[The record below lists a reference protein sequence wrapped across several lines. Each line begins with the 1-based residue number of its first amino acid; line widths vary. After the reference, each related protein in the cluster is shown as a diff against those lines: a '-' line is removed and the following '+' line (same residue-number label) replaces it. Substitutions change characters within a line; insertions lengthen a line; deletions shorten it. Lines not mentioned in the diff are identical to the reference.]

1 MIQVYS
7 PNNTNFNKNGNA
19 VIFPVECNV
28 SAEINGPWIL
38 ELFAPIDE
46 EDRWKLL
53 EVNAVIKA
61 PSFNGEQLFR
71 IRQSEKKDS
80 GISVTAEPIF
90 MDAVGDCFILD
101 VRPTNKNGQQALD
114 DILSPNSKYS
124 GRSDITATNT
134 AYFIRKNA
142 IEAIA
147 GGEDVSFLSRWGG
160 EILFN
165 NYEIIINNRIGGD
178 YGVQLLYGKNIPVD
192 GLIETVN
199 MEGVVTRILPKAYN
213 GITLPGN
220 SPWIDSPIINAY
232 PTVYTSVMDFEN
244 IRLASDVDGENPEEG
259 VIVCDTLEDVYAA
272 LTAAANEQFESGI
285 DKPLVSIDADMV
297 LLANTEE
304 YKEFRDLEKVSLGD
318 TIHLKHK
325 RLGIISEARIVSL
338 VYDSIRDITVSVTI
352 GAVNPSFL
360 DRVASTVTAVDKA
373 INKNGTVK
381 AEQINGFIDGA
392 YAQLRIQNTVA
403 RRQEARAIFF
413 EDLDPSSPTFGALS
427 IGTQGWQISKERTAD
442 DRDWIWTTA
451 ATSGGIIADTINA
464 GTLEAID
471 IQGVNITGSAISG
484 NTISGGTI
492 SGSAISG
499 NTITGGTIS
508 GTNIN
513 GNTISGGTISGTTI
527 TGTTISG
534 NEVTSSGAIDSGS
547 GLSDTLVMKGGY
559 YHASRDL
566 GNNKNRESVLNSDY
580 LSVRQNTGTTIDSY
594 ATLDFDELKISDA
607 YFWQIS
613 GAAGKIQGEKNGV
626 KYIADIPNG
635 LVKIS
640 SGTSNDAIMDAV
652 NKVFRVTDGTK
663 IARYYND
670 HIEMYNG
677 STFTWGS
684 EYKPGLR
691 VEYGLAAFSGHI
703 TNAGKWIDFFV
714 PLNISAEGRTVSVTL
729 PSQLSVRGING
740 YVGGTQYP
748 TWSVTTTGT
757 CLKNGIMVRLASTTA
772 YTNAT
777 NNTPVT
783 VYGDFTFVFLT

>member
-7 PNNTNFNKNGNA
+7 PSNTNFNKNGNA

-38 ELFAPIDE
+38 ELFAPIDD

-134 AYFIRKNA
+134 AYFVRKNA

-220 SPWIDSPIINAY
+220 SPWIDSPIINSY

-244 IRLASDVDGENPEEG
+244 VRLASDVDGENPEEG
-259 VIVCDTLEDVYAA
+259 VIICDTLEEVYAA

-304 YKEFRDLEKVSLGD
+304 YKEYRDLEKVSLGD

-360 DRVASTVTAVDKA
+360 DKVASTVTAVDKA

-427 IGTQGWQISKERTAD
+427 IGTQGWQISRERTAD
-442 DRDWIWTTA
+442 GRDWIWTTA

-471 IQGVNITGSAISG
+471 IQGVNITGSSISG

-492 SGSAISG
+492 SGTTITGTNING

-508 GTNIN
+508 GSSIS

-534 NEVTSSGAIDSGS
+534 NTISGGTISGTDISGS
-547 GLSDTLVMKGGY
+547 TITSTEVNGNVTRVASLDNGEILFSQTNSQYPAVNSTTEISGGGLTFENPNAGLATRTTVGGGIYVRLLSDLNQYGRVSYNTIEVAKTQRDRTQIQSGKITTLENDVI
-559 YHASRDL
+559 
-566 GNNKNRESVLNSDY
+566 VW
-580 LSVRQNTGTTIDSY
+580 QNTFS
-594 ATLDFDELKISDA
+594 
-607 YFWQIS
+607 
-613 GAAGKIQGEKNGV
+613 AGNTAQTGE
-626 KYIADIPNG
+626 A
-635 LVKIS
+635 
-640 SGTSNDAIMDAV
+640 M
-652 NKVFRVTDGTK
+652 
-663 IARYYND
+663 
-670 HIEMYNG
+670 
-677 STFTWGS
+677 
-684 EYKPGLR
+684 
-691 VEYGLAAFSGHI
+691 FSGHI
-703 TNAGKWIDFFV
+703 TNSTKWIDFYV
-714 PLNISAEGRTVSVTL
+714 PLLTSPVGRTVTVTL

-740 YVGGTQYP
+740 YVGGAQYP
-748 TWSVTTTGT
+748 TWNVTATGT
-757 CLKNGIMVRLASTTA
+757 CLRNGIKVRLASSTA
-772 YTNAT
+772 FTNAT

-783 VYGDFTFVFLT
+783 VHGNLTFTFS